1 MERRDGIRLFRIRR
15 EQEDNCTFGTI
26 QDLYRPD
33 LKRIDEMTDMFYDL
47 LGDVISVDDGYED
60 FYGDDE

>member
-1 MERRDGIRLFRIRR
+1 MEQYRIYTRL
-15 EQEDNCTFGTI
+15 
-26 QDLYRPD
+26 D

-60 FYGDDE
+60 FYRDDE